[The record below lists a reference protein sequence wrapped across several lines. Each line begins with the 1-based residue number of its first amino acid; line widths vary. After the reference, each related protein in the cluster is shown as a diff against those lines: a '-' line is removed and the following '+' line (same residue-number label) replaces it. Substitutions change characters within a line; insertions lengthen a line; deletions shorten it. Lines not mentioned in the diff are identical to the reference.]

1 MRKKRVFSFRHQA
14 MATFF
19 EVMVAGEDEDYSRS
33 AARAFF
39 REIDRLEGFLS
50 RFDPGSEISRIN
62 RLKPGEILPIGL
74 ETFEFLKLSFQLMV
88 ETGGAFNINFRAL
101 KDAEVESRRQGEK
114 ARVIEGKSKL
124 FEGES
129 SAEKTIKPKKGGA
142 SRKSSEE
149 ARAEGHRHGEEA
161 AAYEKDSGPRGYPVL
176 SDEKNRENFL
186 SVFPLELVEENRGYA
201 AVRLE
206 VPGAS
211 LDLDPGAIGKGYAL
225 EKACGIFSDWEIE
238 DFLVSAGGSTVFARG
253 PQPWPVA
260 VGGGFDFFR
269 PGKISLKGSAL
280 SGSGHE
286 VKGEHIFD
294 PWRRIECSRHL
305 AVWVLHPSPAV
316 ADGLSTAFM
325 VMSLDEIRHFAQRHP
340 EVSALI
346 LSRRKK
352 SYFFNEMNIYEPGSE
367 RRKKKR

>member
-19 EVMVAGEDEDYSRS
+19 EVMVAGEDEDYSCS

-88 ETGGAFNINFRAL
+88 DTGGAFNINFRAL
-101 KDAEVESRRQGEK
+101 KRPEIERKSYVEKPGDT
-114 ARVIEGKSKL
+114 EGKSKSSE
-124 FEGES
+124 EGGK
-129 SAEKTIKPKKGGA
+129 AEKSLRLKKEDA
-142 SRKSSEE
+142 SRKSPEK
-149 ARAEGHRHGEEA
+149 AGAEGHKHGDEA
-161 AAYEKDSGPRGYPVL
+161 VTFKKDSGPEDYPVL
-176 SDEKNRENFL
+176 TDEKNRENFL

-201 AVRLE
+201 AVRLD

-238 DFLVSAGGSTVFARG
+238 DFLVSAGGSTIFARG
-253 PQPWPVA
+253 PTPWPVA
-260 VGGGFDFFR
+260 VGGGFDFLEPR
-269 PGKISLKGSAL
+269 KVWLQRRAL

-294 PWRRIECSRHL
+294 PRRRLERSRHL
-305 AVWVLHPSPAV
+305 AVWVSHPSPAV

-325 VMSLDEIRHFAQRHP
+325 VMGLREIGAYARNHP
-340 EVSALI
+340 EVWALVV
-346 LSRRKK
+346 SRNKK
-352 SYFFNEMNIYEPGSE
+352 SYLFNQTFFSGTGA
-367 RRKKKR
+367 